1 MREAMSD
8 KTPDR
13 RPTAAAVLDRLVEN
27 YPGPAFI
34 VGQGI
39 RVVEANEA
47 ARPLVLALRD
57 GHDALIDLIERT
69 RHGTEGR
76 KIDMVIDRRRVF
88 EISAVPFGA
97 AVLVMAREGTEDYL
111 RRSQLTEQIERLTD
125 IVDCLPDFSF
135 ETDMDGRFTFCAP
148 ERIFGYAA
156 RELVGRF
163 ATEIIDVEWLSGRG
177 DPFSSDVLL
186 TDREVWLMAAD
197 GTSLRCLVSAR
208 PVRDDA
214 GRRIGLRGIAR
225 DVTAAQSRETAL
237 MQALDRERLRGAV
250 IDAMRGDGGPERAIR
265 VAAEASMATLHAQ
278 GALVVGRDVAGRMV
292 PVIGLGGIEAGLDDR
307 LAAEVERIAAKGQVV
322 GRVEVRSLGE
332 QTALI
337 AIAAEGSTA
346 VGALV
351 LIRNS
356 RQHWQGAQAG
366 ILGAVADQLGLA
378 LGIRERVARLE
389 EQSRVDALTGIMNR
403 RAFQDDL
410 PIKLRQAD
418 RLRRSGALLLIDLD
432 AFKPLN
438 DRFGHAGGDKALAL
452 LGTMFR
458 ERLRAGDLVA
468 RIGGDEFAFWLDG
481 ADSAGAFAKA
491 GHLFD
496 MMAEF
501 DRRLDLPGADLGF
514 SMGIALYEPGSRESI
529 DALTMRADAAL
540 YRAKAGGRDRA
551 EMAPS
556 SGVG

>member
-1 MREAMSD
+1 MREAMSE
-8 KTPDR
+8 KIPDR

-47 ARPLVLALRD
+47 AHPLVLALRD
-57 GHDALIDLIERT
+57 GHGTLIDLIERT
-69 RHGTEGR
+69 RHGAEGR
-76 KIDMVIDRRRVF
+76 KADVMIDRRQLF
-88 EISAVPFGA
+88 EVSAVPFGA
-97 AVLVMAREGTEDYL
+97 AVLVMARDATEDYL
-111 RRSQLTEQIERLTD
+111 RRSQLVDRVERLSD
-125 IVDCLPDFSF
+125 IVECLPDFSF
-135 ETDMDGRFTFCAP
+135 ETDEDGRFTFCAP
-148 ERIFGYAA
+148 ERIFGYDA
-156 RELVGRF
+156 RTLVGRF
-163 ATEIIDVEWLSGRG
+163 ATDILDADWLAGRN
-177 DPFSSDVLL
+177 DPFSSDAPL
-186 TDREVWLMAAD
+186 TDREVWLLAAD
-197 GTSLRCLVSAR
+197 GTSLRCLISAR
-208 PVRDDA
+208 PVRDDL
-214 GRRIGLRGIAR
+214 GRRTGLRGIAR

-250 IDAMRGDGGPERAIR
+250 IDAMRGDGGPDRAIR
-265 VAAEASMATLHAQ
+265 VAAEASMATLHGQ
-278 GALVVGRDVAGRMV
+278 GALVIGRAGHKEMR
-292 PVIGLGGIEAGLDDR
+292 PVLALGAVDDETAEA
-307 LAAEVERIAAKGQVV
+307 LAGEVERIAERGQVV
-322 GRVEVRSLGE
+322 GRVEVRTLGE
-332 QTALI
+332 RTALI
-337 AIAAEGSTA
+337 AIASEGAAA

-351 LIRNS
+351 LLRGS
-356 RQHWQGAQAG
+356 RQHWHGAQAG

-378 LGIRERVARLE
+378 LGIRERVALLE
-389 EQSRVDALTGIMNR
+389 EQSRIDALTGIMNR
-403 RAFQDDL
+403 RAFQEDL
-410 PIKLRQAD
+410 PVKLRQAD
-418 RLRRSGALLLIDLD
+418 RLKRSGALMLLDLD

-501 DRRLDLPGADLGF
+501 DRRLGFAGADLGF
-514 SMGIALYEPGSRESI
+514 SLGIAIYEPGSGETLDS
-529 DALTMRADAAL
+529 LTKRADAAL

-551 EMAPS
+551 EMALP